1 MGASKT
7 KKRVEIGL
15 AIIAVAVVTLVVLN
29 YFGVV

>member
-7 KKRVEIGL
+7 KKHVEIGL
-15 AIIAVAVVTLVVLN
+15 AIIAISVITLVVLN